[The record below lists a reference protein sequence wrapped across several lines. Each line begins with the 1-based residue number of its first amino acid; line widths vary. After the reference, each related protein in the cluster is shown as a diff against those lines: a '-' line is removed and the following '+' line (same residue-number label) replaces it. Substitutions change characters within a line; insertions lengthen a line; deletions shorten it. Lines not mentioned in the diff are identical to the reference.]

1 MGQTSPQARAR
12 PRRLGRE
19 AGGSLSCV
27 REPRPST
34 PPSLKIRSRVQQAP
48 NAESVRIKRSG
59 VQAASVHRCRA
70 EPRRSAGAGAR
81 RGEGGAPSPPG
92 RLRVPPPPH
101 PTHAPPGR
109 GGDRVSLGIRTEIQL
124 ELFRKRARG
133 GVAPTDGMGLAAAA
147 AAALA
152 LVGGGDAARSPGG
165 ARAGASPVGVRPPPH
180 PLPLSSPTLHAPD
193 PSREARCDFLG

>member
-81 RGEGGAPSPPG
+81 RGEGGGPPPPGPPRGPPPPPPNPSPPRARRRSSQLG
-92 RLRVPPPPH
+92 NPERNP
-101 PTHAPPGR
+101 AGAFQKAGSGR
-109 GGDRVSLGIRTEIQL
+109 GSTDGRDGARGGGGSART
-124 ELFRKRARG
+124 RGRRGRRAVARGRARG
-133 GVAPTDGMGLAAAA
+133 GVS
-147 AAALA
+147 
-152 LVGGGDAARSPGG
+152 RW
-165 ARAGASPVGVRPPPH
+165 GASPPPPPPSLFPH
-180 PLPLSSPTLHAPD
+180 PPCP
-193 PSREARCDFLG
+193 